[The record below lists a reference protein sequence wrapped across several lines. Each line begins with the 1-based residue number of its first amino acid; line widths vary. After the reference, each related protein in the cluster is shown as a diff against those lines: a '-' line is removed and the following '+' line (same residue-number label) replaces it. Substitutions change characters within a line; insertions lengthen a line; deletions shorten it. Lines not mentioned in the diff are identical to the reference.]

1 MTLGRRILLP
11 GLILGAMLRISALPL
26 GGTGDVVVW
35 KVWSF
40 AATSDLTGVYGVGGS
55 PPERRVLHW
64 QDEAMTVDYPPLTF
78 YELAAAGHLYRWR
91 HPLFEDS
98 RTLTVLVKLPGLIAE
113 LLLVALVLSWGR
125 RQFGEDAAA
134 WTTLALWLNP
144 ALLLNG
150 PVLGYLDAQ
159 MAVPAAMAL
168 TAASAGWGALAGA
181 LAAVALLTKAQA
193 IFVMPVIAALLFWRS
208 PSQRWRLPASA
219 AIAGTVTSSLLVL
232 PYIVRGAWANLVQA
246 VGRLAAQDMIS
257 AQAVNVW
264 WIFTWV
270 VRVLDSVADWGWWRA
285 LTQEVR
291 ILAISVAVQAGYP
304 NARVI
309 GLLMVSCAIAWAV
322 WRARRIS
329 SLAGA
334 AALTAWC
341 AYAYMLLA
349 AQVHE
354 NHLYLTV
361 PLLAIAAGLA
371 PRYRRIFWSVSAIAA
386 LNLYLFYGSSPGHPP
401 IIQRNWTIVDTTVV
415 LSFVNVGVFVWFT
428 RTLIALTPVPDTPSH
443 LTTSSV

>member
-1 MTLGRRILLP
+1 MTVSRRLLVP
-11 GLILGAMLRISALPL
+11 GLILGALLRVGTLPL
-26 GGTGDVVVW
+26 GGTGDVVIW

-64 QDEAMTVDYPPLTF
+64 QDEAMTVDYPPVTF
-78 YELAAAGHLYRWR
+78 YELAAAGHLYRWL
-91 HPLFEDS
+91 HPMFEDS
-98 RTLTVLVKLPGLIAE
+98 PTLTVLVKLPGVIAE

-125 RQFGEDAAA
+125 RRFGGDAAA
-134 WTTLALWLNP
+134 WTALALWLNP

-159 MAVPAAMAL
+159 MAIPAAIAV
-168 TAASAGWGALAGA
+168 TAASAGWGALAGVV
-181 LAAVALLTKAQA
+181 AAIAVLTKAQA
-193 IFVMPVIAALLFWRS
+193 VFVMPVIAVLLYWRS
-208 PSQRWRLPASA
+208 PSQRWRLPALA
-219 AIAGTVTSSLLVL
+219 AIAGAATSCLLVL
-232 PYIVRGAWANLVQA
+232 PYVVRGAWANLVQA

-257 AQAVNVW
+257 AQGVNVW

-270 VRVLDSVADWGWWRA
+270 VRVFDMLPDWGWWRS

-291 ILAISVAVQAGYP
+291 ILQISVAIDVGYP

-309 GLLMVSCAIAWAV
+309 GLLLVSGAIAWAM
-322 WRARRIS
+322 WRARRVS

-334 AALTAWC
+334 AALAAWC

-371 PRYRRIFWSVSAIAA
+371 PRYRRIFWSVSVIAA
-386 LNLYLFYGSSPGHPP
+386 LNLYLFYGWSPGHPP
-401 IIQRNWTIVDTTVV
+401 VIYRHWTIIDMTVV

-428 RTLIALTPVPDTPSH
+428 RTLIALPPRPGDAVPG
-443 LTTSSV
+443 